1 MIPRAAIVAW
11 RRVAPWASD
20 AQVEQ
25 DLVLSRV
32 LVELFSDE
40 FLREHL
46 AFRGGTALHKLF
58 FNPATRYSEDID
70 LVQTRAGPIGPIP
83 DRIRERLAWFQDG
96 PRRERGPDVMHVVY
110 TFDSEIEPVERLH
123 LKIEI
128 NTREHESVLPRIA
141 VPFEVTNRWFSGRA
155 SIPTFALEELLGTK
169 LRALYQRKK
178 GRDLYDFASAF
189 ERASADDEQVVR
201 SFQAYM
207 QIVGGTVTRAQFE
220 ANLAAKMDDAAFRED
235 VVPLLREGVT
245 YDADA
250 TYRLVVERLISRLEG
265 EPWKGLV
272 PAGPGDAA
280 SSTAWSKD

>member
-11 RRVAPWASD
+11 RGVAPWASD

-25 DLVLSRV
+25 DLVNSRV

-58 FNPATRYSEDID
+58 FRPATRYSEDID
-70 LVQTRAGPIGPIP
+70 LVQTRAGPIGPIL
-83 DRIRERLAWFQDG
+83 DRIRERLAWLGED
-96 PRRERGPDVMHVVY
+96 PRRDRGPDVMHVVY
-110 TFDSEIEPVERLH
+110 AFDSEIEPIERLR

-128 NTREHESVLPRIA
+128 NTRKHESVLPRIE
-141 VPFEVTNRWFSGRA
+141 VPFEVANRWFSGSA
-155 SIPTFALEELLGTK
+155 LIPTYALEELLGTK

-178 GRDLYDFASAF
+178 GRDLYDFAVAF
-189 ERASADDEQVVR
+189 ERASVDDEQVVR

-207 QIVGGTVTRAQFE
+207 RMVGDTVTRAQFE
-220 ANLAAKMDDAAFRED
+220 ANLAAKMGNVAFRAD
-235 VVPLLREGVT
+235 VVPLLRAGAR
-245 YDADA
+245 YDVDEA
-250 TYRLVVERLISRLEG
+250 YRLVLERLISRLEG

-272 PAGPGDAA
+272 PAGTDEVPSLIDE
-280 SSTAWSKD
+280 SKD